1 MQLALRSAHIST
13 VGLMMTQRL
22 TPFIIMN
29 SETVW
34 RLHTARIAN
43 F

>member
-1 MQLALRSAHIST
+1 MQLALRSARIST
-13 VGLMMTQRL
+13 VGLMMQQL
-22 TPFIIMN
+22 TLFIIMN